1 MYKKNNNNNKVEKND
16 EEEHQENEE
25 EEELREFEKLE
36 KYTEEH
42 PSFRSSISYV
52 DAFLQRRRTSTDRR
66 LSIDS
71 NATIQSQTLIE
82 EGEEEEEEE
91 EEHNYG
97 GECSP
102 PKGPREQLAYVE
114 QLINK
119 IKNNPSLASCDVDTL
134 RSEFMNMMLNEAGHK
149 DNNPR
154 MASSSSLSAATNNN
168 IHSSSSSPNSSSS
181 STSSTSSPDAADY
194 SFNSSGMFHA
204 YLF

>member
-1 MYKKNNNNNKVEKND
+1 MYKKNNNKKVEKN
-16 EEEHQENEE
+16 EEEEQENE

-52 DAFLQRRRTSTDRR
+52 DAFLQRRTSTDRR

-82 EGEEEEEEE
+82 EEED
-91 EEHNYG
+91 NYG

-119 IKNNPSLASCDVDTL
+119 IKNNPGLVACDVDTL
-134 RSEFMNMMLNEAGHK
+134 RSEFMNMMLNEGGHK

-154 MASSSSLSAATNNN
+154 IASSSSLSAANNNN

-194 SFNSSGMFHA
+194 SFNSSGKLLLI
-204 YLF
+204 YLLINLDN

>member
-1 MYKKNNNNNKVEKND
+1 LYKKNNNNNKVEKND
-16 EEEHQENEE
+16 EEEHQENE

-82 EGEEEEEEE
+82 EGEEEEE
-91 EEHNYG
+91 HNYG

-119 IKNNPSLASCDVDTL
+119 IKNNPGLVACDVDTL

-154 MASSSSLSAATNNN
+154 MASSSSLSAANNNN

-194 SFNSSGMFHA
+194 SFNSSGMF
-204 YLF
+204 YVF

>member
-1 MYKKNNNNNKVEKND
+1 MYKKNNNNKVEKN
-16 EEEHQENEE
+16 EEEEQENE

-52 DAFLQRRRTSTDRR
+52 DAFLQRRTSTDRR

-82 EGEEEEEEE
+82 EEED
-91 EEHNYG
+91 NYG

-119 IKNNPSLASCDVDTL
+119 IKNNPGLVACDVDTL
-134 RSEFMNMMLNEAGHK
+134 RSEFMNMMLNEGGHK

-154 MASSSSLSAATNNN
+154 IASSSSLSAANNNN

-194 SFNSSGMFHA
+194 SFNSSGKFYA
-204 YLF
+204 YLFVNKSR